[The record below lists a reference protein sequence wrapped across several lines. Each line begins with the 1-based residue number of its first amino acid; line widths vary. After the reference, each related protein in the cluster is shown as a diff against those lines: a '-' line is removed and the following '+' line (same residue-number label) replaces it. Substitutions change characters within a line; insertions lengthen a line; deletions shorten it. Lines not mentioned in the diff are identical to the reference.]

1 MVANA
6 SVPRMPTPE
15 DLLAGLDAEQQA
27 VARAVHGPVVVLAGA
42 GTGKTRAVTHRIAY
56 GVATGAHEARRTMA
70 ITFTTR
76 AAGQMRTRLH
86 DLGVE
91 GASAR
96 TFHAAALRQLRHFWP
111 RLSRNE
117 FPEILA
123 AKARFLTQAAGQARI
138 TLDAAMLRDSAT
150 DIEWCKVNQIDLT
163 EIMSNERARSRQ
175 WALPTEDF
183 VRLFT
188 QYEEA
193 KTAQGF
199 IDFEDVLLATVATLQ
214 SRPDI
219 AQEVR
224 AAYRWFTVDE
234 FQDVSPLQDQ
244 LLQLWLGERDDL
256 CAVGDANQTIYS
268 FTGATSDFLY
278 GFADR
283 FADATVV
290 RLTRC
295 YRCTPQIVQAANALV
310 ADLPTVAK
318 RTAMAPLVSM
328 QAPGVAPRVQDQP
341 DEVAEAEWVAQQI
354 ANQIEAGL
362 APNRIAV
369 LYRMNAQSVNLE
381 AALADLGIPFTLR
394 GAERFFERP
403 EVRQAITLIRGSA
416 VGEAPA
422 TDLADAVRGVL
433 SSMGWSEQAPTG
445 SGAVRERWESLAA
458 LVALAQ
464 ERGTGSLRAFIDE
477 LDRRAAVQDAPAA
490 MAVTLCSLHAAKG
503 LEWESVFVIGLSE
516 GLLPIATATSADE
529 LAEER
534 RLAYVGMTR
543 AAKVLTLTWARSRQ
557 PGGSAHRRPSRFL
570 AALSADPGTTG
581 VTGADSAVV
590 RSGSGRARSE
600 RVQRR
605 PAPCRICGTSLVT
618 AAERTLGRCRT
629 CPGRDD
635 PELRERLR
643 EWRLAEATARQ
654 VPAYIVFTDVT
665 LDAIVDRLPASL
677 EALQEIPGIGPAKLQ
692 AYGQA
697 LLELLKQD

>member
-1 MVANA
+1 MHRV
-6 SVPRMPTPE
+6 PTPD

-56 GVATGAHEARRTMA
+56 GVASGAHEARRSMA

-76 AAGQMRTRLH
+76 ASGQMRSRLQE
-86 DLGVE
+86 LGIQ
-91 GASAR
+91 GASVR

-123 AKARFLTQAAGQARI
+123 AKGRILTQAASQVRVA
-138 TLDAAMLRDSAT
+138 LDAATLRDTAA
-150 DIEWCKVNQIDLT
+150 DIEWCKVNQIDVT
-163 EIMSNERARSRQ
+163 EIMGNDRARSRQ
-175 WALPTEDF
+175 LALPTEEF

-188 QYEEA
+188 QYEET

-199 IDFEDVLLATVATLQ
+199 IDFEDVLLATVATLS

-224 AAYRWFTVDE
+224 TAYRWFTVDE
-234 FQDVSPLQDQ
+234 FQDVSPLQDE

-268 FTGATSDFLY
+268 FTGATSAYLSAFPE
-278 GFADR
+278 R
-283 FADATVV
+283 FPDATVV

-295 YRCTPQIVQAANALV
+295 YRCTPQIVQAANNLV
-310 ADLPTVAK
+310 VDLPAPAGQQQVASV
-318 RTAMAPLVSM
+318 PLVSM
-328 QAPGVAPRVQDQP
+328 QQDGPVPKIHDLP
-341 DEVAEAEWVAQQI
+341 DEVAEAEWVAEQI
-354 ANQIEAGL
+354 AELVEDGV

-416 VGEAPA
+416 VGEALN
-422 TDLADAVRGVL
+422 TDLAVAVRGVL

-458 LVALAQ
+458 LVGLAQ
-464 ERGTGSLRAFIDE
+464 ERGTGSLRSFIEE

-490 MAVTLCSLHAAKG
+490 MGVTLCSLHAAKG
-503 LEWESVFVIGLSE
+503 LEWEAVFMIGLSE
-516 GLLPIATATSADE
+516 GLLPIATATTTE
-529 LAEER
+529 QLTEER
-534 RLAYVGMTR
+534 RLTYVGLTR
-543 AAKVLTLTWARSRQ
+543 AARLLTLTWARSRQ
-557 PGGSAHRRPSRFL
+557 PGGAAYRKPSRFL
-570 AALSADPGTTG
+570 TALTSQPRGGTMQ
-581 VTGADSAVV
+581 GADSAVM
-590 RSGSGRARSE
+590 RKGSGQARTE

-605 PAPCRICGTSLVT
+605 PAPCRVCGASLVT

-629 CPGRDD
+629 CPGRED
-635 PELRERLR
+635 PVLRERLR
-643 EWRLAEATARQ
+643 EWRLAEANARA

-665 LDAIVDRLPASL
+665 LDAIVDRLPDSL
-677 EALQEIPGIGPAKLQ
+677 ESLQEIPGIGPAKIQ
-692 AYGQA
+692 AYGDA
-697 LLELLKQD
+697 LLELLAQA

>member
-1 MVANA
+1 
-6 SVPRMPTPE
+6 MPTPD

-56 GVATGAHEARRTMA
+56 AVATGAHEARRSMA

-86 DLGVE
+86 DLGVQ
-91 GASAR
+91 GASVR

-117 FPEILA
+117 FPEIAA
-123 AKARFLTQAAGQARI
+123 AKGRFLTQAASQVRI
-138 TLDAAMLRDSAT
+138 TLDAATLRDTAT

-163 EIMSNERARSRQ
+163 EIITDERARSRQ
-175 WALPTEDF
+175 WALPAQEF

-188 QYEEA
+188 AYEEI

-199 IDFEDVLLATVATLQ
+199 IDFEDVLLSTVATLHT
-214 SRPDI
+214 RPDI
-219 AQEVR
+219 TQEVR
-224 AAYRWFTVDE
+224 TAYRWFTVDE
-234 FQDVSPLQDQ
+234 FQDVSPLQDE
-244 LLQLWLGERDDL
+244 LLRLWLGDRDDL

-268 FTGATSDFLY
+268 FTGATSAFLF
-278 GFADR
+278 GFPNR
-283 FADATVV
+283 FPDATVV

-295 YRCTPQIVQAANALV
+295 YRCTPQIVLAANAL
-310 ADLPTVAK
+310 ATDLPKGVEQGVL
-318 RTAMAPLVSM
+318 APLVSM
-328 QAPGVAPRVQDQP
+328 QQDGPPPQIHDLP
-341 DEVAEAEWVAQQI
+341 DEVAEAEWVAQRI
-354 ANQIEAGL
+354 AGLVEGGL

-381 AALADLGIPFTLR
+381 AALADLGIPFSLR

-403 EVRQAITLIRGSA
+403 EVRQALTLIRGSA
-416 VGEAPA
+416 VGETAPA
-422 TDLADAVRGVL
+422 NLVDAVRGVL
-433 SSMGWSEQAPTG
+433 STMGWSEQAPTG

-464 ERGTGSLRAFIDE
+464 ERGTASLRAFVDE

-490 MAVTLCSLHAAKG
+490 MGVTLCSLHAAKG
-503 LEWESVFVIGLSE
+503 LEWEAVFIIGMSE
-516 GLLPIATATSADE
+516 GLLPIATATTAEE

-534 RLAYVGMTR
+534 RLTYVGITR
-543 AAKVLTLTWARSRQ
+543 AARQLTLTWARSRQ

-570 AALSADPGTTG
+570 SALTSQPRDLRQG
-581 VTGADSAVV
+581 GADSAVL
-590 RSGSGRARSE
+590 RAGSGQARIE
-600 RVQRR
+600 RKQRR
-605 PAPCRICGTSLVT
+605 PAPCRVCGASLVT

-643 EWRLAEATARQ
+643 EWRLAEANERQ

-665 LDAIVDRLPASL
+665 LDAIVDRHPQTLD
-677 EALQEIPGIGPAKLQ
+677 ALQEIPGIGPAKLGT
-692 AYGQA
+692 YGPA
-697 LLELLKQD
+697 LLALLARRAND